1 MQDKRIKIKYYT
13 DPVCSTC
20 WIMEPY
26 FINFLEKYKNSIEVE
41 YKMGGL
47 LRSWEQFPTPE
58 GFESKE
64 AYLSELWNEQS
75 KKYGV
80 VMNGDIW
87 WEHPINSSFPASIGF
102 YAAKLQDEVK
112 AAEYLR
118 LIREK
123 LFLQEKDISQ
133 AEVIINAAIEI
144 GLEIEKFKSDYASF
158 TTHKHFAK
166 DIEEMKQIQITRFP
180 TLIFENTNGNKWVY
194 STFLSD
200 GKEPA
205 ESISY
210 WEKIINYLSD
220 DVLQPSTSKTPPLIE
235 LFSPLGTMSASEL
248 QALSGLSENEVKHFL
263 ETNLENGELIEEK
276 HRNTTVYR
284 VNRTVY
290 KIKQKDLVI
299 KSACIVGGGIAGMA
313 LANTLV
319 KNEVEVKIH
328 ERELPHRHKGFGFL
342 ILDNGVDA
350 LDVLGFGS
358 KARQLGNPINK
369 FIALNPQGERV
380 IEQDMYNCLA
390 LRRKDLYKILNENLS
405 KDCFE
410 FESSYQSLI
419 KDANNT
425 VKGIQLKNDCKCTC
439 DIIIACDGVRS
450 EIRQDLF
457 PDAQLEIAG
466 EVEILGMID
475 YKLQDFEANE
485 FIKVIDANQRVS
497 MGILPLGKN
506 RIIWFVQYIKE
517 QQDEVTFEPSSMQD
531 FCYKATEHF
540 PKDFRDAI
548 RATDFNFVF
557 QWHSNRMDPLPQ
569 FHQGKVMLMGDAAHP
584 VLPLTSQGANAALE
598 DAIALK
604 MLLTEQTAEESI
616 ERVYEKFYDL
626 RIARIKQYV
635 TEGDELLQNLKNITS
650 ENNYEVPLSMH

>member
-26 FINFLEKYKNSIEVE
+26 FLHFLEKYKNSIEVE

-47 LRSWEQFPTPE
+47 LRSWDQFPTPE

-64 AYLSELWNEQS
+64 AYLSQLWNEQS

-87 WEHPINSSFPASIGF
+87 WEQPIHSSFPASIAY
-102 YAAKLQDEVK
+102 YAAKIQDDQK
-112 AAEYLR
+112 AANYLR
-118 LIREK
+118 LIREN

-133 AEVIINAAIEI
+133 TEVILNAVTEVGLDIN
-144 GLEIEKFKSDYASF
+144 KFKADYASF
-158 TTHKHFAK
+158 DTYKLFAK
-166 DIEEMKQIQITRFP
+166 DIEELKQVQITRFP
-180 TLIFENTNGNKWVY
+180 TLIFENTNGNQWVY
-194 STFLSD
+194 STFLGD

-205 ESISY
+205 ECTSY
-210 WEKIINYLSD
+210 WENIINYLSED
-220 DVLQPSTSKTPPLIE
+220 ELQPSNSKTPPLLD
-235 LFSPLGTMSASEL
+235 LFSPLGTMSSTEL
-248 QALSGLSENEVKHFL
+248 QGLSGLSENEVNRFIELKL
-263 ETNLENGELIEEK
+263 ASGELIEEQ

-284 VNRTVY
+284 VNNTAY
-290 KIKQKDLVI
+290 KIKQGDLKI
-299 KSACIVGGGIAGMA
+299 KSTCIIGGGIAGMA

-319 KNEVEVKIH
+319 NNQVEVKIH

-358 KARQLGNPINK
+358 RARQLGNPINK

-390 LRRKDLYKILNENLS
+390 LRRKDLHKILYERLP

-410 FESSYQSLI
+410 FESSYQSTI
-419 KDANNT
+419 KDISN
-425 VKGIQLKNDCKCTC
+425 KIIGIQLKDNRNCTC
-439 DIIIACDGVRS
+439 DMIIASDGVRS

-485 FIKVIDANQRVS
+485 FIKVIDAQQRIG

-517 QQDEVTFEPSSMQD
+517 QQEEVTFEAESIRN

-540 PKDFRDAI
+540 PRDFRDAI

-557 QWHSNRMDPLPQ
+557 QWHSTRMNPLPK

-604 MLLTEQTAEESI
+604 MLLTEQKADESI
-616 ERVYEKFYDL
+616 ESVYEKFYDL
-626 RIARIKQYV
+626 RIERIKQYV
-635 TEGDELLQNLKNITS
+635 SEGDELLQNLKNITS
-650 ENNYEVPLSMH
+650 EHNYEVPLSMH

>member
-1 MQDKRIKIKYYT
+1 MQGKRIKIKYYT

-26 FINFLEKYKNSIEVE
+26 FLHFLEKYKNSIEVE

-47 LRSWEQFPTPE
+47 LRSWDQFPTPE
-58 GFESKE
+58 GFDSKE
-64 AYLSELWNEQS
+64 AYLSQLWNEQS

-87 WEHPINSSFPASIGF
+87 REQPIHSSFPASIAY
-102 YAAKLQDEVK
+102 YAAKIQDDQK
-112 AAEYLR
+112 AANYLR
-118 LIREK
+118 LIREN

-133 AEVIINAAIEI
+133 TEVILNAVTEVGLDIN
-144 GLEIEKFKSDYASF
+144 KFKADYASF
-158 TTHKHFAK
+158 DTYKLFAQ
-166 DIEEMKQIQITRFP
+166 DIEELKQVQITRFP
-180 TLIFENTNGNKWVY
+180 TLIFENTNGNQWVY
-194 STFLSD
+194 STFLGD

-205 ESISY
+205 ECTSY
-210 WEKIINYLSD
+210 WENIINYLSED
-220 DVLQPSTSKTPPLIE
+220 ELQPSNSKTPPLLD
-235 LFSPLGTMSASEL
+235 LFSPLGTMSSTEL
-248 QALSGLSENEVKHFL
+248 QGLSGLPENEVNRFIELKL
-263 ETNLENGELIEEK
+263 ANGELIEEQ

-284 VNRTVY
+284 VNNTAY
-290 KIKQKDLVI
+290 KIKKGDLKI
-299 KSACIVGGGIAGMA
+299 KSTCIIGGGIAGMA

-319 KNEVEVKIH
+319 NNQVDVKIH

-358 KARQLGNPINK
+358 RARQLGNPINK

-380 IEQDMYNCLA
+380 IEQDIYNCLA
-390 LRRKDLYKILNENLS
+390 LRRKDLHKILYERLP

-410 FESSYQSLI
+410 FESSYQSTI
-419 KDANNT
+419 KDSSN
-425 VKGIQLKNDCKCTC
+425 KIIGIQLKNNCSCTN
-439 DIIIACDGVRS
+439 DMIIACDGVRS
-450 EIRQDLF
+450 EIRQELF

-485 FIKVIDANQRVS
+485 FIKVIDAQQRIG

-517 QQDEVTFEPSSMQD
+517 QQEEVTFEAESIRN

-540 PKDFRDAI
+540 PRDFRDAI

-557 QWHSNRMDPLPQ
+557 QWHSTRMNPLPK

-604 MLLTEQTAEESI
+604 MLLTEQKADESI
-616 ERVYEKFYDL
+616 ESVYEKFYDL
-626 RIARIKQYV
+626 RIERIKQYV
-635 TEGDELLQNLKNITS
+635 SEGDELLQNLKNITS
-650 ENNYEVPLSMH
+650 EHNYEVPLSMH